1 MDHLKVIH
9 TLISIKYLEW
19 LSGRVVMQRTATPC
33 TSVRF
38 RSQPP
43 YMLNN
48 HIIKKRTLSYE

>member
-1 MDHLKVIH
+1 MCL
-9 TLISIKYLEW
+9 W

-43 YMLNN
+43 LTTF
-48 HIIKKRTLSYE
+48 IKYFPAAKDDVSPGDS

>member
-1 MDHLKVIH
+1 MLKKV
-9 TLISIKYLEW
+9 ER

-43 YMLNN
+43 LNDSN
-48 HIIKKRTLSYE
+48 IMSAVASEEVRPGDS

>member
-1 MDHLKVIH
+1 MDHLRVIH
-9 TLISIKYLEW
+9 THISLKYTEW

-43 YMLNN
+43 YFSSRHKNKDIYLG
-48 HIIKKRTLSYE
+48 YE